1 MLYKNIKL
9 ERICTDLKEA
19 TKYFGGDKKMAESL
33 LIKVSILKKLE
44 RIYDVIELSF
54 FRFHKLINK
63 GKYKDLEGY
72 FAIDVKTPKDRWRII
87 LEPLDDNKNPFVP
100 CNIDEISK
108 IVRIIEIKEV
118 SNHYE

>member
-9 ERICTDLKEA
+9 ERICTDSKEA

-33 LIKVSILKKLE
+33 FARIHSFYLANV
-44 RIYDVIELSF
+44 IYDIIIQPQM
-54 FRFHKLINK
+54 RFHRLINK
-63 GKYKDLEGY
+63 GKNKNLDGF

-87 LEPLDDNKNPFVP
+87 IEPLDDNKNPFVS

-118 SNHYE
+118 